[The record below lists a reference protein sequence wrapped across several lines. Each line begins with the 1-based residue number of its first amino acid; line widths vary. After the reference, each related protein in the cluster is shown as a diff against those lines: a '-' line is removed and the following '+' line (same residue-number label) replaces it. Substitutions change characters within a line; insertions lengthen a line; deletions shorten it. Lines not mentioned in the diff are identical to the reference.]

1 MSIATRL
8 EAAIRT
14 IPDFPKKGIQFKD
27 ITPGLKDP
35 ALCAQ
40 IVDALVEPFIEMN
53 VDMIAGIESRGFL
66 FGPLMAQRLGCGFTL
81 VRKKGKLPG
90 MTLDQSY
97 DLEYGQAVIE
107 IHADALDKGK
117 RVVIHDDLLATG
129 GTAAAAGSLIQ
140 KAGGE
145 ILGFN
150 FLIELAFLEGAKQ
163 LRPYGKNIVSIVK
176 YS

>member
-1 MSIATRL
+1 MSLATRL

-14 IPDFPKKGIQFKD
+14 VSDFPRKGIQFKD
-27 ITPGLKDP
+27 ITPVLKDP
-35 ALCAQ
+35 ALCAE
-40 IVDALVEPFIEMN
+40 IVETLVEPFIEME

-81 VRKKGKLPG
+81 VRKKGKLPAQ
-90 MTLDQSY
+90 TLEQSY

-107 IHADALDKGK
+107 VHADALKRGQ

-129 GTAAAAGSLIQ
+129 GTAAATGSLIQ

-150 FLIELAFLEGAKQ
+150 FLIELAFLEGAKK
-163 LRPYGKNIVSIVK
+163 LEPYSKNIVSIVK
-176 YS
+176 